1 HKVATPAEIAEIA
14 RRIDEGLRKGAVAM
28 GLGPSYTSAATPWEI
43 LEMFR
48 VAGRHHASVHVHI
61 RGGMTGLGEGITG
74 ALITGAPLHVV
85 HINSSSVALTR
96 EMLQIISEARAR
108 GLDITTEAYPYT

>member
-1 HKVATPAEIAEIA
+1 
-14 RRIDEGLRKGAVAM
+14 
-28 GLGPSYTSAATPWEI
+28 
-43 LEMFR
+43 MFR

-61 RGGMTGLGEGITG
+61 RGGMAGLEEVITG

-96 EMLQIISEARAR
+96 EMLQIIAEAQIARAR
-108 GLDITTEAYPYT
+108 HHDGSVPIRGRHDGNPVGELRRVGAVARRAFRHDRVAGDGRAADA